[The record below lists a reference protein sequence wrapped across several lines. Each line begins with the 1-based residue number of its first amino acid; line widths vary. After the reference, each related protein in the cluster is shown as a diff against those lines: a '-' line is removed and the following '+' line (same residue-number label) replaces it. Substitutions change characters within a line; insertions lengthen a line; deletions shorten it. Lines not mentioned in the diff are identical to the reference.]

1 MTVNEPRRAPEATTS
16 LEATTSPEP
25 AEPAVP
31 AASEEEVERLRRE
44 VEDLRGRLSEPDA
57 ADPESGAAPPR
68 PRRGWWRPVVATVL
82 IFVAAVLA
90 PASIV
95 ARFASDQIGDT
106 DRYVET
112 VTPLAT
118 DPAVQDAI
126 VARISK
132 EILDRI
138 DVKAIT
144 QQAVGALQAQ
154 GLSPQIA
161 ASLTALSVPLQTG
174 VENFVTQQVTK
185 IVHSPEFA
193 SAWVQANRQ
202 AHTQMVAILTGQDTD
217 SVTVTGDSVQVN
229 LGPVVAQV
237 KQRLVTNGF
246 SVASRIPPV
255 RATFTLVQ
263 SDDITK
269 AQRGFRLLKGTAT
282 GLPIVAILLI
292 VGAVFVARDRRL
304 ALIGAGLAV
313 LAGMLLLGGLLNVF
327 RSVYLDNIP
336 TATSKGP
343 AAAAAVYDTF
353 THLMRL
359 NLRAVAVVALA
370 VAAGAW
376 LAGSKPAPRATR
388 DAVVGSIAWLRG
400 GSEHMGLRTGP
411 VGAFVYRS
419 RSLLRALV
427 IGVAV
432 LVYVLAAHPTGGWT
446 IKVLAVT
453 VLVLVVVEFL
463 ARPPAVAPADAVDE
477 PVPAA

>member
-1 MTVNEPRRAPEATTS
+1 MTVNEPRQAPEAR
-16 LEATTSPEP
+16 TSPTEP
-25 AEPAVP
+25 ATPGS

-44 VEDLRGRLSEPDA
+44 VEDLRDRLSDPD
-57 ADPESGAAPPR
+57 GAGPGGDGAPKGR
-68 PRRGWWRPVVATVL
+68 RRGWWRPVVASVL

-106 DRYVET
+106 NRYVET

-126 VARISK
+126 VARVSK

-138 DVKAIT
+138 DVQAIT
-144 QQAVGALQAQ
+144 QQAVAALQAQ
-154 GLSPQIA
+154 GLSPQVA
-161 ASLTALSVPLQTG
+161 AGLTALSVPLQNG
-174 VENFVTQQVTK
+174 VASFVTKQVTK

-193 SAWVQANRQ
+193 SAWIQANRQ

-217 SVTVTGDSVQVN
+217 TVTVTGDSVQVN
-229 LGPVVAQV
+229 LGPVVTQV
-237 KQRLVTNGF
+237 KHRLVKNGF
-246 SVASRIPPV
+246 GIASRISPV

-263 SDDITK
+263 SDNITK

-282 GLPIVAILLI
+282 GLPIVALLLL
-292 VGAVFVARDRRL
+292 VGAVAVARDRRR

-313 LAGMLLLGGLLNVF
+313 VAGMLLLGGLLNVF
-327 RSVYLDNIP
+327 RGVYLDNIP

-343 AAAAAVYDTF
+343 AAAAVVYDTF

-376 LAGSKPAPRATR
+376 LAGSRPAPRATR
-388 DAVVGSIAWLRG
+388 EAVVGSIAWLRG

-419 RSLLRALV
+419 RALLRGLV
-427 IGVAV
+427 IAIAV
-432 LVYVLAAHPTGGWT
+432 LVYVLAAHPTGSWT

-453 VLVLVVVEFL
+453 VLVLLVVEFL
-463 ARPPAVAPADAVDE
+463 ARPPVGAPADAVDA

>member
-1 MTVNEPRRAPEATTS
+1 MTVSEPSRPEAT
-16 LEATTSPEP
+16 ASPEAP
-25 AEPAVP
+25 VP
-31 AASEEEVERLRRE
+31 AASEEEVERLRHE
-44 VEDLRGRLSEPDA
+44 VEDLRERLSDPDA
-57 ADPESGAAPPR
+57 PGQRGGDGAQKR
-68 PRRGWWRPVVATVL
+68 LRRGWWRPVVASVL
-82 IFVAAVLA
+82 ILVAAVLA

-106 DRYVET
+106 NHYVET

-132 EILDRI
+132 EVLDRI

-144 QQAVGALQAQ
+144 QQAVAALQAQ
-154 GLSPQIA
+154 GLSPQVSA
-161 ASLTALSVPLQTG
+161 GLTALSVPLQNG
-174 VENFVTQQVTK
+174 VASFVTKQVTK

-193 SAWVQANRQ
+193 TAWVEANRR

-217 SVTVTGDSVQVN
+217 SVTVTGDTVQVN
-229 LGPVVAQV
+229 LGPVVTQV
-237 KQRLVTNGF
+237 KQRLVKNGF

-263 SDDITK
+263 SDNITK

-282 GLPIVAILLI
+282 GLPIVALLLLA
-292 VGAVFVARDRRL
+292 GAVAVARDRRR

-313 LAGMLLLGGLLNVF
+313 VAGMLLLGGLLNVF
-327 RSVYLDNIP
+327 RGVYLDNIP
-336 TATSKGP
+336 TATAKGP
-343 AAAAAVYDTF
+343 AAAAVVYDTF

-359 NLRAVAVVALA
+359 NLRAVLVVALA
-370 VAAGAW
+370 VAGGAW
-376 LAGSKPAPRATR
+376 LAGSRPAPRATR
-388 DAVVGSIAWLRG
+388 EAVVGAIAWLRG

-419 RSLLRALV
+419 RGLLRGLV
-427 IGVAV
+427 IGIAV
-432 LVYVLAAHPTGGWT
+432 LVYVLAAHPTGSWT

-453 VLVLVVVEFL
+453 VLVLLVVEFL
-463 ARPPAVAPADAVDE
+463 ARPPVAAPADAVDE
-477 PVPAA
+477 PVAAA